1 MPRSTLDEYF
11 GSNGILSA
19 VPGATIAAACRLLP
33 PPEPA
38 APDARVS
45 AEIDGPEWVGRV
57 RITFQRHTWRHGKA
71 HMTAWVAVH
80 AERV

>member
-1 MPRSTLDEYF
+1 MARTTLDEYF
-11 GSNGILSA
+11 ASNGILSA

-38 APDARVS
+38 APDARES
-45 AEIDGPEWVGRV
+45 AEIDGPEWIGRV
-57 RITFQRHTWRHGKA
+57 RITFCRHTWKHRKSHFA
-71 HMTAWVAVH
+71 AWVAVY